1 MLDFVI
7 CSCVAR
13 RRLCFVLSCELCYA
27 LCRVLRVV
35 SCCVLSWLVC
45 YVLYCIMLC
54 CVVLC
59 CVVLWFDVMWCV
71 VMCCAAVCVIVCCV
85 FCVVYCVVT
94 WCVVCRVSESFER
107 SIFSFS
113 RWIFRLSSVWLKNDV
128 FEPFSA
134 KCAPRPFWSRF
145 FHFRGGFFACHPY
158 D

>member
-94 WCVVCRVSESFER
+94 WCVYVVCPKASNDRFFIFAVDFSLVIRMIKKWRFRALFGQMR
-107 SIFSFS
+107 SMALLIHIFSFS
-113 RWIFRLSSVWLKNDV
+113 R
-128 FEPFSA
+128 
-134 KCAPRPFWSRF
+134 
-145 FHFRGGFFACHPY
+145 
-158 D
+158 